1 MNSVSTQC
9 TNQSNVELL
18 LDAKIWNS
26 TILYRLKNENF
37 TVGCRKCNTDSGQPR
52 WLRLDQTPIQRCNN
66 ASESLLCTQTNGS
79 VEVLKFSS
87 FNISLAGDYQCDSNM
102 TIRIKLGE
110 LLYVSILRII

>member
-1 MNSVSTQC
+1 MNSISTQC

-18 LDAKIWNS
+18 VDGNIWNS

-79 VEVLKFSS
+79 IEVLKFSS

-110 LLYVSILRII
+110 LLYVSILPII